1 MRCEK
6 KNTFWHTLPFAPSWC
21 FFFPTEKS
29 CKLINLTICIKPEN
43 WKKEKE
49 RKKERRA
56 HTTFHAND
64 IVRFVLQA
72 VRKFSFH
79 NNKKFSW
86 KSNYIVNALSYIS
99 FCIFDYSLFVISQE
113 DEVVGSPSKG
123 QVSKACNYW
132 KCL

>member
-1 MRCEK
+1 M
-6 KNTFWHTLPFAPSWC
+6 
-21 FFFPTEKS
+21 FFFFLLPTEKS
-29 CKLINLTICIKPEN
+29 CKLINLIICIKPEN
-43 WKKEKE
+43 GKKKK
-49 RKKERRA
+49 RKKERSTR
-56 HTTFHAND
+56 TTFHANS

-72 VRKFSFH
+72 VKKFSFH

-123 QVSKACNYW
+123 QVSEACNY
-132 KCL
+132 

>member
-1 MRCEK
+1 MKKKTVFDTHCLLRRAGVFFFFSSYRKKLQINQSNNLYQTGKRKEK
-6 KNTFWHTLPFAPSWC
+6 K
-21 FFFPTEKS
+21 
-29 CKLINLTICIKPEN
+29 
-43 WKKEKE
+43 
-49 RKKERRA
+49 RKKERSTR
-56 HTTFHAND
+56 TTFHANS

-99 FCIFDYSLFVISQE
+99 FRIFDYSLFVISQE

-132 KCL
+132 KHL

>member
-1 MRCEK
+1 M
-6 KNTFWHTLPFAPSWC
+6 
-21 FFFPTEKS
+21 FFFFLLPTEKS
-29 CKLINLTICIKPEN
+29 CKLINLTICIKLEN
-43 WKKEKE
+43 GKKKKE
-49 RKKERRA
+49 RKKERSTR
-56 HTTFHAND
+56 TTFHANS

-72 VRKFSFH
+72 VRKFSLH

-99 FCIFDYSLFVISQE
+99 FRIFDYSLFVISQE

-132 KCL
+132 KHL

>member
-1 MRCEK
+1 MK
-6 KNTFWHTLPFAPSWC
+6 KKTVFDTHCLLRRAGV
-21 FFFPTEKS
+21 FFFFLPTEKS
-29 CKLINLTICIKPEN
+29 CKLINLTICIKLEN
-43 WKKEKE
+43 GKKKKE
-49 RKKERRA
+49 RKKERST
-56 HTTFHAND
+56 HTTFHANS
-64 IVRFVLQA
+64 IVRFVVQA

-132 KCL
+132 KHL

>member
-1 MRCEK
+1 M
-6 KNTFWHTLPFAPSWC
+6 THTAFCAELV
-21 FFFPTEKS
+21 FFFFFFLPTEKS
-29 CKLINLTICIKPEN
+29 CKLINLIICIKPEN
-43 WKKEKE
+43 GKKKK
-49 RKKERRA
+49 RKKERSTR
-56 HTTFHAND
+56 TTFHANS

-72 VRKFSFH
+72 VKKFSFH

-99 FCIFDYSLFVISQE
+99 FCIFHYSLFVISQE

-132 KCL
+132 KHL

>member
-1 MRCEK
+1 MKKKKVFDTHCLLRRAGVFFFSYKKRLQINQSNNLYQTGKLKEK
-6 KNTFWHTLPFAPSWC
+6 K
-21 FFFPTEKS
+21 
-29 CKLINLTICIKPEN
+29 
-43 WKKEKE
+43 
-49 RKKERRA
+49 RKKERST
-56 HTTFHAND
+56 HTTFHANA

-132 KCL
+132 RHL